1 MIARDVM
8 TENPST
14 VSPQTTIAEAW
25 DTMRELDVRHV
36 PVVQAGSLVGML
48 SDRDLASLD
57 VTRVLAGD
65 GAEALLLELSTPVQE
80 VMASDVV
87 SVEAETPLGD
97 VIALFLEH
105 KIGALP
111 VVEPDTS
118 AVIGIVS
125 YIDVLRALQ
134 DLLEE
139 ED

>member
-1 MIARDVM
+1 
-8 TENPST
+8 
-14 VSPQTTIAEAW
+14 
-25 DTMRELDVRHV
+25 
-36 PVVQAGSLVGML
+36 ML